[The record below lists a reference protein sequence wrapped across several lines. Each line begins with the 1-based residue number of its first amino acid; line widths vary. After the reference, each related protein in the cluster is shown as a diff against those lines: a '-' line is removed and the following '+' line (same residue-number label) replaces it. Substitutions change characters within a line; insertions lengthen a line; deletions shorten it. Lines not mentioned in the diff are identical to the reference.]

1 MWLCNLVFATFTLPI
16 LICLVPLTP
25 LRPLLRK
32 KKKKKL
38 HKYCFQ
44 YFLGSLLIPRRNWKQ
59 RMSNTFGGW
68 TRCFMGKTKVVNR
81 MPALA
86 LLRQYY
92 NKKISPPKFASIDH
106 SWVAPS
112 FHFKARLIVWNVSL
126 LQPLTRGAQG
136 RETLETAG
144 ISDYK
149 IKYEAID
156 IKMIF
161 YYYFA
166 IKSHNISLEK
176 FCNWPCIESE
186 SFCNSKMA
194 CYTRL
199 TELEKRN
206 SDSCFFLLKV
216 ICISLWRVCC
226 KIILYKWQMY

>member
-25 LRPLLRK
+25 LRPPLRK
-32 KKKKKL
+32 KKEKKL

-44 YFLGSLLIPRRNWKQ
+44 YFLGSLLIPSRNWKQ

-68 TRCFMGKTKVVNR
+68 TRCFRGKTKVVNR

-92 NKKISPPKFASIDH
+92 NKKISPSKFASIDH

-166 IKSHNISLEK
+166 IKSHNISLE
-176 FCNWPCIESE
+176 ISL
-186 SFCNSKMA
+186 
-194 CYTRL
+194 L
-199 TELEKRN
+199 TEQ
-206 SDSCFFLLKV
+206 FFTFHFL
-216 ICISLWRVCC
+216 RV
-226 KIILYKWQMY
+226 

>member
-25 LRPLLRK
+25 LCPLLRK

-86 LLRQYY
+86 LLREYY

-106 SWVAPS
+106 SWISPS

-126 LQPLTRGAQG
+126 LQPLTRGEQG
-136 RETLETAG
+136 RETLEAAG

-161 YYYFA
+161 IIILQLNLIIFHWKSFA
-166 IKSHNISLEK
+166 IGLV
-176 FCNWPCIESE
+176 
-186 SFCNSKMA
+186 
-194 CYTRL
+194 
-199 TELEKRN
+199 
-206 SDSCFFLLKV
+206 LKV
-216 ICISLWRVCC
+216 RASATQKWPVTQGLQNLKS
-226 KIILYKWQMY
+226 KILTRAFFCWKLFVFLYGECAVK

>member
-112 FHFKARLIVWNVSL
+112 LHFKARLIVWNVSL

-166 IKSHNISLEK
+166 IKYFTGKVLQLALYWKWELLQLKNGLLHKAYRTWKAK
-176 FCNWPCIESE
+176 FWLVLFSVESYLYF
-186 SFCNSKMA
+186 SMA
-194 CYTRL
+194 SVL
-199 TELEKRN
+199 
-206 SDSCFFLLKV
+206 
-216 ICISLWRVCC
+216 
-226 KIILYKWQMY
+226 

>member
-16 LICLVPLTP
+16 LICLVPLSP

-44 YFLGSLLIPRRNWKQ
+44 YFLRSLLIPRRNWKQ
-59 RMSNTFGGW
+59 WMSNTFGGW

-156 IKMIF
+156 TVKWFFIIILQLNLIIF
-161 YYYFA
+161 HWKSFA
-166 IKSHNISLEK
+166 IGLV
-176 FCNWPCIESE
+176 
-186 SFCNSKMA
+186 
-194 CYTRL
+194 
-199 TELEKRN
+199 
-206 SDSCFFLLKV
+206 LKV
-216 ICISLWRVCC
+216 RASATQKWPVTQGLQNLKS
-226 KIILYKWQMY
+226 KILTRAFFC